1 MAKLKHDPSLNRVGI
16 HILGGIATMVV
27 TAEKFAGV
35 HFDGLPRFVPCTTI
49 VRNIQHDPR

>member
-16 HILGGIATMVV
+16 RILGGIATMVV